1 MDGPLLSE
9 SEKRSFEFVW
19 MVMNST
25 AENLFAAKG
34 KSPSCKVNLTLMFN
48 LL

>member
-19 MVMNST
+19 MVMDST
-25 AENLFAAKG
+25 AENLFAANG
-34 KSPSCKVNLTLMFN
+34 KSILQSEPYTG
-48 LL
+48 

>member
-9 SEKRSFEFVW
+9 SEKRSFEVIW
-19 MVMNST
+19 MVMDST

-34 KSPSCKVNLTLMFN
+34 KSVLQSEPYADV
-48 LL
+48 

>member
-19 MVMNST
+19 MVMNSQ

-34 KSPSCKVNLTLMFN
+34 KSVLQSEPYADV
-48 LL
+48 